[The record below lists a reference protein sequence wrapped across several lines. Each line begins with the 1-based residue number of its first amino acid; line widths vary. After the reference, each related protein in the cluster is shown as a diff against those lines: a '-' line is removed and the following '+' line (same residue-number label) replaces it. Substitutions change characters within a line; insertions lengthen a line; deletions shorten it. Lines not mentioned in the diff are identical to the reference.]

1 MKVSKGA
8 MSTYMDY
15 NLNRT
20 KNRLDESQKRLS
32 SGLRINS
39 AKDDASGLMIANQLM
54 AQMRG
59 LSVQSRNARDAI
71 SVAQV
76 AEGSMQSSQDMML
89 RMRDLALQ
97 SANGSLGPQQ
107 RQALDA
113 EFQSLQTEMRRQ
125 QDTVAFGSLKLNQAA
140 TYQGLFEDPAK
151 AQAFISGQNAA
162 MSQVGG
168 INVASSGAAQR
179 AIGRIDSA
187 MEQVATQRA
196 QLGAAQNALEHRISQ
211 QERTRVNVA
220 ESQSRIRDLDYAM
233 ESTQLAKQQIML
245 HTGAAMKVQANNQ
258 ALFLAKTLFK
268 A

>member
-15 NLNRT
+15 NLSRT
-20 KNRLDESQKRLS
+20 NNRLDESQKRLS

-39 AKDDASGLMIANQLM
+39 AKDDAAGLMIANQLM

-59 LSVQSRNARDAI
+59 LSIQTRNASDAI

-76 AEGSMQSSQDMML
+76 AEGGMQTSQDMLL

-97 SANGSLGPQQ
+97 SANGALGPQQ

-125 QDTVAFGSLKLNQAA
+125 QDTVAFGSQKLNQAA
-140 TYQGLFEDPAK
+140 AYQGLFDDPAK
-151 AQAFISGQNAA
+151 AQEFVAGQNAA
-162 MSQVGG
+162 MSQIGG
-168 INVASSGAAQR
+168 IHVASSGAAQQ

-187 MEQVATQRA
+187 MEQVSMQRA

-211 QERTRVNVA
+211 QEQTRVNVA
-220 ESQSRIRDLDYAM
+220 DAQSRIRDLDYAM
-233 ESTQLAKQQIML
+233 ESTQQAKQQIML
-245 HTGAAMKVQANNQ
+245 RTGAAMKVQANSQ
-258 ALFLAKTLFK
+258 TLFLAKTLFK
-268 A
+268 V